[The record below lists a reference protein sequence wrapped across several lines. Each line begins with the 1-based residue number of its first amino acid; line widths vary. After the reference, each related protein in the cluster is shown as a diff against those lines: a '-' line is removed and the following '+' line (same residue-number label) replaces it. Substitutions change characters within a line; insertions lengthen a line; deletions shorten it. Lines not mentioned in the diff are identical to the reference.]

1 MSSRYF
7 KYALMDYLPKRF
19 LGHASFEAQEDS
31 RHILDFK
38 AGRKYAV
45 DKASKLVG
53 NALSLMDLKD
63 TIIVCIPACS
73 PQMCT
78 FSRLPITLIWSKP
91 LMAPVM
97 AHTLAEKVRK
107 RRV

>member
-19 LGHASFEAQEDS
+19 LGHASFEAQENS

-63 TIIVCIPACS
+63 TIIVCIPAEIMTIKETIKS
-73 PQMCT
+73 
-78 FSRLPITLIWSKP
+78 LIAS
-91 LMAPVM
+91 LSAY
-97 AHTLAEKVRK
+97 
-107 RRV
+107 

>member
-7 KYALMDYLPKRF
+7 KYALMDYLPMRF

-38 AGRKYAV
+38 AGRRYAV
-45 DKASKLVG
+45 ELASKRIG

-63 TIIVCIPACS
+63 TIIVCIPASC
-73 PQMCT
+73 Q
-78 FSRLPITLIWSKP
+78 
-91 LMAPVM
+91 
-97 AHTLAEKVRK
+97 
-107 RRV
+107 

>member
-63 TIIVCIPACS
+63 TIIVCIPASC
-73 PQMCT
+73 Q
-78 FSRLPITLIWSKP
+78 
-91 LMAPVM
+91 
-97 AHTLAEKVRK
+97 
-107 RRV
+107 